1 MPTTLKMIISEMSYK
16 QLSKIKIWENSLI
29 GISMEKFPQDKTDL
43 WWKQEIAGKHEQEK
57 E

>member
-1 MPTTLKMIISEMSYK
+1 MPTTFKMIISEMSYK
-16 QLSKIKIWENSLI
+16 QLSKIKIWENSLK